1 MIPGQLTPCFT
12 KIYHEIPFLG
22 YHDPNGSTNPGQ
34 FKLPVPASSSLTPG
48 PSNDNDPNPRNS
60 NDIPMTPRSQEIQ
73 NILTSLLELPYLP
86 N

>member
-1 MIPGQLTPCFT
+1 MIPGQSTPSFT
-12 KIYHEIPFLG
+12 TIFQQIPFLG
-22 YHDPNGSTNPGQ
+22 SHDPHGSTNPGE

-60 NDIPMTPRSQEIQ
+60 NDIPMTPRSQEIS
-73 NILTSLLELPYLP
+73 NILDSLLELPYPP